1 MGRRVRRLLI
11 VIALATTPIAASLP
25 ALAVNSPHN
34 GAALLIGIDLH
45 QGRTRN
51 NIGAAGDALDK
62 QQLLR
67 RHGWRDDQIRVL
79 VNEAATQS
87 AFREGMEWLAR
98 SCAAPDSFCIF
109 HYSGHT
115 KQMRGSEGLN
125 EFMWPHDNRHIS
137 DTEFAG
143 YMRRLNGHAW
153 IDIAACEA
161 AGFDNGVS
169 SDRRLFT
176 AASQEPEKGY
186 EYPSWS
192 NSVWTGLVVDEGML
206 KGKADA
212 NGDGHAT
219 LSEALQY
226 GKQRAPG
233 MTVGQPTGAQHPYVA
248 GGGENIWFPSPPGQ
262 HLSLSAA
269 APAGRCLLLILC
281 F

>member
-1 MGRRVRRLLI
+1 M
-11 VIALATTPIAASLP
+11 ALAFAFVATSLP
-25 ALAVNSPHN
+25 ALAVNSPPN

-51 NIGAAGDALDK
+51 NIGAAGDAIDK
-62 QQLLR
+62 QELLR

-79 VNEAATQS
+79 VNQAATQS
-87 AFREGMEWLAR
+87 AIRDGMEWLAR
-98 SCAAPDSFCIF
+98 SCSSPDSYCIF

-115 KQMRGSEGLN
+115 KQMSGSEGLN
-125 EFMWPHDNRHIS
+125 EFMWPHDNRFIS
-137 DTEFAG
+137 DAEFAT
-143 YMRRLNGHAW
+143 YMRRLNGYAW

-206 KGKADA
+206 QGKADS

-233 MTVGQPTGAQHPYVA
+233 MTVGQPKGPQHPYVA
-248 GGGENIWFPSPPGQ
+248 GGGEGIWFPAAPGRG
-262 HLSLSAA
+262 LSLSAA
-269 APAGRCLLLILC
+269 APARRCLLLILC